1 MGDEKQDLTAI
12 VGRDYSTID
21 LTATRVANRL
31 NTKSKAPSPQHA

>member
-21 LTATRVANRL
+21 LTATRVANRPI
-31 NTKSKAPSPQHA
+31 TKSQR